1 MSARCPSQTRS
12 CTESSAEVGKTMKG
26 FFFRDLKRSFLN
38 TGFFAGLFVVTWI
51 LVSAAFHAPLNRTGS
66 SYFIMMEVFAASG
79 FTPFAAIFPG
89 LAYASAFCEE
99 YGSGYIKMIYSR
111 MSPGKF
117 TLTRIVT
124 VALSGGTM
132 LAIPFIIVLGIAYGF
147 GIPGIPTGSDEGLM
161 AGTALLF
168 YIENHGEW
176 YIFFWKVMSGFLSG
190 CIWALAGLAFA
201 VWIPNKYVALIA
213 PFVLYEA
220 MRLALGK
227 IPVLNPIYLMR
238 GDDLNNY
245 PLSGFMECIYIL
257 VASFVVMWGLKRR
270 YRNG

>member
-1 MSARCPSQTRS
+1 
-12 CTESSAEVGKTMKG
+12 MKG
-26 FFFRDLKRSFLN
+26 FFLQDLKRSFLSK
-38 TGFFAGLFVVTWI
+38 GFFAGLFVVTWI
-51 LVSAAFHAPLNRTGS
+51 LVSAAFHAPLNKSRS

-99 YGSGYIKMIYSR
+99 YSSGYIKMIYSR
-111 MSPGKF
+111 MFLRKF
-117 TLTRIVT
+117 ALTRIVT

-132 LAIPFIIVLGIAYGF
+132 LAIPFSIVLSIAYCF

-161 AGTALLF
+161 AGTALMF
-168 YIENHGEW
+168 YIENYGEW
-176 YIFFWKVMSGFLSG
+176 YIFLWKVILGFLFG

-201 VWIPNKYVALIA
+201 VWLPNKYVALIA

-220 MRLALGK
+220 MWLALGK
-227 IPVLNPIYLMR
+227 ISVLNPIYLMR

-257 VASFVVMWGLKRR
+257 LVSFAVMWGLERR